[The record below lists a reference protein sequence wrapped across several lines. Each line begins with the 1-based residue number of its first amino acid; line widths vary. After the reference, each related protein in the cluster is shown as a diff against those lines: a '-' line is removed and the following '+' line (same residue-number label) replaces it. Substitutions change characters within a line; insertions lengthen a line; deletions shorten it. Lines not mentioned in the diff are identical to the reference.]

1 MFNHVDI
8 CLINNEAE
16 QMLAD
21 WGISELL
28 TTFFEKY
35 VAKITIKP
43 KNVGNLKASLVFAN
57 IKNSKSFLTLYF

>member
-1 MFNHVDI
+1 MLYIFLFGLIFDNIFMFNHVDI

-35 VAKITIKP
+35 VGKFAVNQ
-43 KNVGNLKASLVFAN
+43 KNVQHRH
-57 IKNSKSFLTLYF
+57 NSTH

>member
-43 KNVGNLKASLVFAN
+43 KNVQHRHNSTPQN
-57 IKNSKSFLTLYF
+57 I

>member
-35 VAKITIKP
+35 VAKITIKL
-43 KNVGNLKASLVFAN
+43 KNVQKFQKKN
-57 IKNSKSFLTLYF
+57 IS